1 MILEQKIKRRQ
12 ILILKI
18 RDHIII
24 IPYYRSPVWSRFS
37 NHIILLQY
45 LNLHLIC
52 RLEIMLKFD
61 FKLFN
66 VNFWESKQL

>member
-24 IPYYRSPVWSRFS
+24 IPYRSPVWSRFS
-37 NHIILLQY
+37 IHIILLQY